1 MTVIEI
7 SVLETIDFTVM
18 CFSFCRS
25 FKVLTLTKKFVV
37 DRSLSYILIR
47 SPLTFS
53 KAVLS

>member
-18 CFSFCRS
+18 CSFCRS
-25 FKVLTLTKKFVV
+25 FKVLTLIKKFVV

-47 SPLTFS
+47 SPLNFS
-53 KAVLS
+53 EAVLS

>member
-18 CFSFCRS
+18 CSSFCRS
-25 FKVLTLTKKFVV
+25 FKVLTLIKKFVV

-47 SPLTFS
+47 SPLNFS
-53 KAVLS
+53 EAVLS